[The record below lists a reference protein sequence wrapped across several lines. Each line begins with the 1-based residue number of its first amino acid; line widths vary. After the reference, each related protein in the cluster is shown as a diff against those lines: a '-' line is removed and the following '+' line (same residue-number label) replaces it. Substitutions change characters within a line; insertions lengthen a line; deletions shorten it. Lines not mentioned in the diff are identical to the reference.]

1 MARLPGISK
10 NLNAFL
16 DMLAYSEGTAGRGDD
31 GYNVLFGGKLF
42 ESYADHPRIKFYE
55 KKDEFIKNGRVDYT
69 TAAGRYQLLSR
80 YFDVYSRNLE
90 LFDFSP
96 ESQDAI
102 AIQQIK
108 ERKALNDI
116 EAGRFTVAVSKV
128 RNIWASLP
136 GAGYQQPER
145 SIEKLKEAY
154 LKAGGVVA

>member
-1 MARLPGISK
+1 MARITGISK

-42 ESYADHPRIKFYE
+42 TGYADHPRVKFYE
-55 KKDEFIKNGRVDYT
+55 KKDEFVKNGKVDYT

-90 LFDFSP
+90 LYDFSP

-108 ERKALNDI
+108 ERKALKDI

-128 RNIWASLP
+128 RNLWASLP
-136 GAGYQQPER
+136 GAGYNQPER
-145 SIEKLKEAY
+145 SLAQLKTVY
-154 LKAGGVVA
+154 LKAGGTVA